1 MKTTFLV
8 LLLAMAGLDL
18 MAQMPP
24 LPPGPG
30 GQPTTAPGLRPR
42 RPARPVL
49 PGMVPST
56 AQPAAAQPEEIIPK
70 GMMDLQ
76 GVDVSQVLDIYAKLV
91 NRTVLRAGLP
101 DAKIILKTQTDLT
114 KTEAIEALQAVLA
127 MNNVSLINVNDK
139 FVKAVQSDQA
149 GGAGATIGEGD
160 AATIPSL
167 GTYVTQIKQLK
178 YVKPS
183 IMAPLITPFAKLPNA
198 VYAIDDNQILV
209 IRDYAENVKRM
220 LEMIAK
226 IDISVPAEYISEVI
240 PIRYAKVEDIASAL
254 SALGGS
260 GGGTVSIGGGS
271 ASAPISGLRGGSTGG
286 SISGINGGAGGTSGA
301 YGSQTG
307 LGAGSSGSSGFG
319 ANRSTT
325 GGTTGPNGTS
335 TGGSTFAQRLN
346 NIVNR
351 ASGGGGGGQDQ
362 IQLFGQTKIIPDDSS
377 SSLLIFATRQDMVM
391 IKDIISKLDV
401 PLAQVLVEAAII
413 DVSLGH
419 TFSLGVSASQ
429 NPKQFTS
436 QSGSNVLSSIAGA
449 GGFNNGQSFLDFTQG
464 ALTNGSTFANSLP
477 GGFSYFGNIGPYFD
491 VAVNAAQSDNR
502 ATVIQRPRIQ
512 TSQAKPAQFFVGE
525 TVPYVTSTYNYGGV
539 GGNSSSYSQLSVGV
553 ELDVTPF
560 INPDGLVVMD
570 INQEIDD
577 LDGSTPIVGV
587 GDVPNTTKR
596 TLSSEIAVR
605 DRDTVM
611 MGGFIRSDK
620 SVSRSGVPFL
630 QDIPL
635 LGNLFASRNDSKDR
649 QELIVLMRPT
659 VLKTPELAAENTI
672 KEGQRLPGVSGA
684 VNDDSEFE
692 RQLIQTERRK
702 EERDVKEGHPGAG
715 FYDMQM
721 PVEATNT
728 TPVIEE
734 PSPNS
739 PEPSVAPEKTLNQ
752 STLQQ
757 SPAGGGTPNDASQN
771 GGLQLSPG
779 QKAALDILRR
789 NFEDGKITAEEY
801 EEDRVKILSQTE

>member
-1 MKTTFLV
+1 MKTIFLA
-8 LLLAMAGLDL
+8 LLLAMAGLEL

-30 GQPTTAPGLRPR
+30 NQPTTGPGTVPR
-42 RPARPVL
+42 RPVRPLPSRLL
-49 PGMVPST
+49 PGGQP
-56 AQPAAAQPEEIIPK
+56 PAAPEEIIPK

-91 NRTVLRAGLP
+91 NRTVLRSGLP
-101 DAKIILKTQTDLT
+101 DAKIVLKTQTDLT

-127 MNNVSLINVNDK
+127 MNNISLINQGDK

-149 GGAGATIGEGD
+149 ATAAAEIGNGD
-160 AATIPSL
+160 PASIPQL
-167 GTYVTQIKQLK
+167 GSYVTHITQLK

-183 IMAPLITPFAKLPNA
+183 IMVPLITPFAKLPNA
-198 VYAIDDNQILV
+198 VYAIDDNGILV

-220 LEMIAK
+220 LEMIAR

-260 GGGTVSIGGGS
+260 GGGMVSIGGGT
-271 ASAPISGLRGGSTGG
+271 ASAPISGMRGGSTGG
-286 SISGINGGAGGTSGA
+286 AISGVGGGGIGGGSATPYGSQSGTSGN
-301 YGSQTG
+301 
-307 LGAGSSGSSGFG
+307 GFG
-319 ANRSTT
+319 GNSSFGGNRSTT
-325 GGTTGPNGTS
+325 QGATGPNGTP

-413 DVSLGH
+413 DVSLNH
-419 TFSLGVSASQ
+419 AFNLSVSAAQ
-429 NPKQFTS
+429 NPKAFTG
-436 QSGSNVLSSIAGA
+436 GSPTDPSSVSGA
-449 GGFNNGQSFLDFTQG
+449 GGYNNGNQFLDFTQG
-464 ALTNGSTFANSLP
+464 ALTNGTSFANSL
-477 GGFSYFGNIGPYFD
+477 GAGFSYFGNIGPYFD
-491 VAVNAAQSDNR
+491 VAVSAAQSDSH

-577 LDGSTPIVGV
+577 LNGSTAIVGV

-620 SVSRSGVPFL
+620 SNARSGVPFL
-630 QDIPL
+630 QDVPL
-635 LGNLFASRNDSKDR
+635 LGNLFTSRNDSKDR

-692 RQLIQTERRK
+692 RQLIQGERRK
-702 EERDVKEGHPGAG
+702 EQRELKTGQQGDG
-715 FYDMQM
+715 FYNMHM

-734 PSPNS
+734 PAPNS
-739 PEPSVAPEKTLNQ
+739 PEPNVAPEKTLNQ

-757 SPAGGGTPNDASQN
+757 APAGGGTPNDASQN
-771 GGLQLSPG
+771 GGIQITPG

-789 NFEDGKITAEEY
+789 NFEEGKISAQEY
-801 EEDRVKILSQTE
+801 EDDRVRILSQTE

>member
-1 MKTTFLV
+1 
-8 LLLAMAGLDL
+8 
-18 MAQMPP
+18 
-24 LPPGPG
+24 
-30 GQPTTAPGLRPR
+30 
-42 RPARPVL
+42 
-49 PGMVPST
+49 MV
-56 AQPAAAQPEEIIPK
+56 
-70 GMMDLQ
+70 
-76 GVDVSQVLDIYAKLV
+76 
-91 NRTVLRAGLP
+91 
-101 DAKIILKTQTDLT
+101 
-114 KTEAIEALQAVLA
+114 
-127 MNNVSLINVNDK
+127 
-139 FVKAVQSDQA
+139 
-149 GGAGATIGEGD
+149 
-160 AATIPSL
+160 
-167 GTYVTQIKQLK
+167 
-178 YVKPS
+178 
-183 IMAPLITPFAKLPNA
+183 PLITPFAKLPNA
-198 VYAIDDNQILV
+198 VYAIDDNGILV

-260 GGGTVSIGGGS
+260 GGGMVSIGGGT
-271 ASAPISGLRGGSTGG
+271 ASTPISGMRGGSTGG
-286 SISGINGGAGGTSGA
+286 SISGFGGGGLGGGSATP

-307 LGAGSSGSSGFG
+307 LGTGGGSGFG
-319 ANRSTT
+319 GRNPTT
-325 GGTTGPNGTS
+325 PGTTGPNGTA

-351 ASGGGGGGQDQ
+351 AGGGGGGGQDQ

-377 SSLLIFATRQDMVM
+377 SSLLIFATRPDMAM
-391 IKDIISKLDV
+391 IQDIIKKLDV

-413 DVSLGH
+413 DVNLNHAFNLS
-419 TFSLGVSASQ
+419 VSAAQ
-429 NPKQFTS
+429 NPKAFTGGNATNPS
-436 QSGSNVLSSIAGA
+436 AISGA
-449 GGFNNGQSFLDFTQG
+449 GGYNNGNQFLDFTQG
-464 ALTNGSTFANSLP
+464 ILTNGGSSFANSL
-477 GGFSYFGNIGPYFD
+477 GAGFSYFGNIGPYFD
-491 VAVNAAQSDNR
+491 VAVAAAQSDSH

-512 TSQAKPAQFFVGE
+512 TSQAKPAQFFVGQ
-525 TVPYVTSTYNYGGV
+525 TVPYVTSTYSGG
-539 GGNSSSYSQLSVGV
+539 GAYGNSSSYSQLSVGV
-553 ELDVTPF
+553 ELDVTPY

-577 LDGSTPIVGV
+577 LNGSTAIVGV

-620 SVSRSGVPFL
+620 SNSRSGVPFL
-630 QDIPL
+630 QDVPL
-635 LGNLFASRNDSKDR
+635 LGNLFTSRNDSKDR

-684 VNDDSEFE
+684 VSDDSDFE
-692 RQLIQTERRK
+692 RQLIQVERRREQRELK
-702 EERDVKEGHPGAG
+702 TSHSGEG
-715 FYDMQM
+715 FYNMHM

-734 PSPNS
+734 PAPNS

-757 SPAGGGTPNDASQN
+757 APPDGGTPNDASQN
-771 GGLQLSPG
+771 GALQITPN
-779 QKAALDILRR
+779 QKAALDILKRS
-789 NFEDGKITAEEY
+789 FEDGKISAQEF
-801 EEDRVKILSQTE
+801 EDDRIKILSPTE